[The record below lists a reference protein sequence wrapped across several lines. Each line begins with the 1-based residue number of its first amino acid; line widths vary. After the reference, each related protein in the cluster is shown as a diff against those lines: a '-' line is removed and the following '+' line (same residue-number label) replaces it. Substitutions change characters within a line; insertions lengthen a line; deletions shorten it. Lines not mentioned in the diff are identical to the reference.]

1 MKTLFSN
8 MAWPSRIL
16 YYTNKRK
23 VVPLTNDRL
32 KKIAFGCN
40 KGESSSFIL
49 LLINLRRMKGRGLFL
64 IGTLLLL
71 SEVLFGQDRISVTG

>member
-1 MKTLFSN
+1 

-16 YYTNKRK
+16 YYTNIRK
-23 VVPLTNDRL
+23 VVTLTNDRL
-32 KKIAFGCN
+32 KKIAIGLN
-40 KGESSSFIL
+40 KGESNSFIL

>member
-1 MKTLFSN
+1 MRAMTNENFVFKYG
-8 MAWPSRIL
+8 MAEPYPIL
-16 YYTNKRK
+16 YKYKESCNPNKRQAEE
-23 VVPLTNDRL
+23 NRNR
-32 KKIAFGCN
+32 I
-40 KGESSSFIL
+40 IL